1 MNGLRENVSR
11 RLVNKESFRKECFIY
26 FVGISVE
33 MICLQILVKEPVCE
47 RNIMLTSSLFI
58 MLAP

>member
-1 MNGLRENVSR
+1 
-11 RLVNKESFRKECFIY
+11 
-26 FVGISVE
+26 